1 MAFLFWSFRIFPRP
15 QYRLSP
21 WHTSVIRDLVLVGL
35 AEEKVALRA
44 HLKPWK
50 YEAPSWKVKGEDIIY
65 IHRHAI
71 YLLLYIFCYRYIIY
85 DVYIYILHM
94 YICFIY
100 IGRHICF
107 RYIVRGMWESDL
119 CGKIYLDLQLR
130 PWSGMA
136 DIWLAWLISDFPKV
150 WEFQRLGGPWSDPY
164 KRRSKRPL

>member
-85 DVYIYILHM
+85 DVYIYIY
-94 YICFIY
+94 YICIYVLYIY
-100 IGRHICF
+100 I
-107 RYIVRGMWESDL
+107 
-119 CGKIYLDLQLR
+119 YLR
-130 PWSGMA
+130 I
-136 DIWLAWLISDFPKV
+136 IWLFDTRYYIFVYNYIYMPLDIRGTIYFLGYRFQDPWMTKLGSPNQRAGNVHSFPLK
-150 WEFQRLGGPWSDPY
+150 L
-164 KRRSKRPL
+164 